1 MSEAQQRKEQSY
13 LLLNIILII
22 LETVFTF
29 ILKNDGVIALQAKKF
44 VQNKVTIR
52 INSYLPYLDCYVQ
65 FCEKGILFDYKAPEH
80 PVDLTVNTTLMDLL
94 KVLSVGN
101 RYSIK
106 KMRIEGDEHL
116 KEQFKDIILHFS
128 VPKLFADWKQW
139 LNQPASPDDILG
151 SKKRIAPLLDKID
164 QQRTHINT
172 LTVEVK
178 QYKNRL
184 RRLERRQRIIN
195 VGFGITTIVLVLLLV
210 YTTWLNYN

>member
-1 MSEAQQRKEQSY
+1 
-13 LLLNIILII
+13 
-22 LETVFTF
+22 
-29 ILKNDGVIALQAKKF
+29 
-44 VQNKVTIR
+44 
-52 INSYLPYLDCYVQ
+52 
-65 FCEKGILFDYKAPEH
+65 
-80 PVDLTVNTTLMDLL
+80 
-94 KVLSVGN
+94 
-101 RYSIK
+101 
-106 KMRIEGDEHL
+106 
-116 KEQFKDIILHFS
+116 
-128 VPKLFADWKQW
+128 
-139 LNQPASPDDILG
+139 ILG